1 MYFRNMK
8 PVVLSLLIV
17 CLFSACMKNYVLV
30 MSDNQIQE
38 RYAPASLKPEF
49 GYFKDGE
56 RKIFYA
62 IQGDSTKPLLVLV
75 HGAPGRWYS
84 SINLLDDPGLLS
96 CYRILTYDRPGYGKS
111 GSGSPVNSIAA
122 QAQHLASL
130 VAHFNTSKQPVV
142 ITGRS
147 YGSAI
152 ASCYAMT
159 YPEKVKK
166 LILIGSCIDPEEE
179 KYFWF
184 AYPNISGTVQSFMPK
199 AMNVATSEKFSH
211 KEELK
216 KILPGWELIR
226 SPTYVLHGMKDW
238 ISDTANA
245 WFAYN
250 RIVNAPVSLYFL
262 EGTGHNI
269 TMANPKLIIDLIL
282 KEEE

>member
-1 MYFRNMK
+1 MK
-8 PVVLSLLIV
+8 RVVLPLVII

-30 MSDNQIQE
+30 LSDKQVRD
-38 RYAPASLKPEF
+38 RYAAKTIKPEF
-49 GYFKDGE
+49 GYFKEGE
-56 RKIFYA
+56 QKIFYV

-84 SINLLDDPGLLS
+84 SINLLDDSLLLS
-96 CYRILTYDRPGYGKS
+96 RYRILAYDRPGYGKS
-111 GSGSPVNSIAA
+111 GSGFAINSIQE

-130 VAHFNTSKQPVV
+130 VQHFNKTDQPVV
-142 ITGRS
+142 VTGRS
-147 YGSAI
+147 YGTAI
-152 ASCYAMT
+152 ASCYAMS
-159 YPEKVKK
+159 YPERVKK
-166 LILIGSCIDPEEE
+166 LILIGSCIDPEHE

-184 AYPNISGTVQSFMPK
+184 SYPNFSRTTQSFMPL

-216 KILPGWELIR
+216 KLLPGWEHIQ
-226 SPTYVLHGMKDW
+226 SPTYVLHGLKDW

-250 RIVNAPVSLYFL
+250 RIINAPVSLYFL

-269 TMANPKLIIDLIL
+269 TLANPKLIIDLIL